1 MSSPQYYA
9 NRIEKI
15 MCKAFDRKSFDA
27 SDFVSS
33 DYIRSHPFTA
43 MMSTL
48 TYLCEY
54 KDDDSLNAVF
64 DFFETYH
71 YCSKRN
77 IDELLNSS
85 SKAIDDMTCEI
96 ELSNDE
102 EAMKEI
108 IDAFS
113 ELCQKLQRQ
122 LDFQDA
128 FVE

>member
-15 MCKAFDRKSFDA
+15 MCKAFGREPFDTN
-27 SDFVSS
+27 DFVNS
-33 DYIRSHPFTA
+33 DYIRNHPFTA

-64 DFFETYH
+64 DFFKTYH

-77 IDELLNSS
+77 IDELLSS
-85 SKAIDDMTCEI
+85 GSKTIDGMTCEI
-96 ELSNDE
+96 ELSNGE
-102 EAMKEI
+102 ETMKEI
-108 IDAFS
+108 IDTFS

-122 LDFQDA
+122 LDSRDA

>member
-1 MSSPQYYA
+1 
-9 NRIEKI
+9 
-15 MCKAFDRKSFDA
+15 MCKAFDREPFDA
-27 SDFVSS
+27 SNFVNS

-64 DFFETYH
+64 DFFKTYY

-77 IDELLNSS
+77 IDELLNFNS
-85 SKAIDDMTCEI
+85 SKAIDGMTCET
-96 ELSNDE
+96 EFSNGE

-108 IDAFS
+108 IDTFS

-122 LDFQDA
+122 LDSRDS